1 MTMTY
6 SEEQSGQESKTGSG
20 ITPAEP
26 EADYDGTER

>member
-6 SEEQSGQESKTGSG
+6 SEEQSGQDRKTGPG

-26 EADYDGTER
+26 EADYEGTER